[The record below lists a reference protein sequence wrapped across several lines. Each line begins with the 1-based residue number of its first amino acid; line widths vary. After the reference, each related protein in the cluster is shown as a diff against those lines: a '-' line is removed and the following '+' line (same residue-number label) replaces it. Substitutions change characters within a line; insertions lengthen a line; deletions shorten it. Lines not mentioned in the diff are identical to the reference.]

1 VGIKA
6 VPDCEDRRRL
16 FRRHSAGLRL
26 ACASRRSAIGEGH
39 SNHQS
44 NEGMQLHLTIEELE
58 LLRWLVNDEYRLS
71 CDARIQSAQLSPQ
84 PFLQDGLEIGRDLV
98 GKGLTRNLQLGFDE
112 LEDLVDLLTRRKNQ
126 LTQEMSRMAEPTE
139 RSVLE
144 QDLSIL
150 NHLLEKVT
158 EACAMV

>member
-1 VGIKA
+1 
-6 VPDCEDRRRL
+6 
-16 FRRHSAGLRL
+16 
-26 ACASRRSAIGEGH
+26 
-39 SNHQS
+39 
-44 NEGMQLHLTIEELE
+44 MQLHLTIEELE
-58 LLRWLVNDEYRLS
+58 LLRWLVNDENRLS
-71 CDARIQSAQLSPQ
+71 CDATIQSAQLSLQ
-84 PFLQDGLEIGRDLV
+84 PFLRDGLEIGRDLL
-98 GKGLTRNLQLGFDE
+98 GKGLTRNLQLGFEE

-158 EACAMV
+158 ETCAMI